1 MTASILLQL
10 LRLAEMC
17 RRICFHMTMYLPCK
31 IVASTFGKCTA
42 ARATMLMDGLE
53 SRKRKSIC
61 GKPRGSA
68 SENGR
73 IWLAFARRRGAAL
86 QPANAQVARSAFT
99 AMRRTAQLF
108 TNCIFEARWK
118 KGSRLHLTVM
128 MTSMLPRVALLY
140 LHFSVSMP
148 PLLRMT
154 TAAAHNSRADFMRGV
169 DDLLGVGLLAA
180 REMRFAMGCAHKQ
193 RLQQRTLLI
202 PGIFTSSSTAR
213 AEGAT

>member
-1 MTASILLQL
+1 MTASIMLQL

-17 RRICFHMTMYLPCK
+17 RRICFLLTLNPPCK
-31 IVASTFGKCTA
+31 IVASTLGKCSGE
-42 ARATMLMDGLE
+42 RATMLTDGLE
-53 SRKRKSIC
+53 SRKQNQFA
-61 GKPRGSA
+61 A
-68 SENGR
+68 SHAALHQKTG
-73 IWLAFARRRGAAL
+73 AFGLHLRRRGAAL

-148 PLLRMT
+148 PLLRIT

-180 REMRFAMGCAHKQ
+180 REMRFAMRCAHKQ

>member
-1 MTASILLQL
+1 MALNRANKINSQQATRLCIRKRAHLACICAQARRCPAASECAEQGAHLLQ
-10 LRLAEMC
+10 C
-17 RRICFHMTMYLPCK
+17 
-31 IVASTFGKCTA
+31 
-42 ARATMLMDGLE
+42 DGQ
-53 SRKRKSIC
+53 KK
-61 GKPRGSA
+61 
-68 SENGR
+68 
-73 IWLAFARRRGAAL
+73 
-86 QPANAQVARSAFT
+86 
-99 AMRRTAQLF
+99 AQLF

-148 PLLRMT
+148 PLLRIT

-180 REMRFAMGCAHKQ
+180 REMRFAMRCAHKQ

>member
-1 MTASILLQL
+1 MALNRAKKINSQQAT
-10 LRLAEMC
+10 RLC
-17 RRICFHMTMYLPCK
+17 I
-31 IVASTFGKCTA
+31 
-42 ARATMLMDGLE
+42 
-53 SRKRKSIC
+53 RKRAHLACIC
-61 GKPRGSA
+61 AQARRCPAA
-68 SENGR
+68 SECTGSKER
-73 IWLAFARRRGAAL
+73 IYCNATDSAAIHEL
-86 QPANAQVARSAFT
+86 H
-99 AMRRTAQLF
+99 
-108 TNCIFEARWK
+108 WK

-148 PLLRMT
+148 PLLRIT

-180 REMRFAMGCAHKQ
+180 RDMRFAMGCAHKQ

>member
-1 MTASILLQL
+1 MALKLNHANKINSQQGT
-10 LRLAEMC
+10 RLCITKRA
-17 RRICFHMTMYLPCK
+17 HMACIRAGEALPC
-31 IVASTFGKCTA
+31 SQ
-42 ARATMLMDGLE
+42 RM
-53 SRKRKSIC
+53 
-61 GKPRGSA
+61 
-68 SENGR
+68 
-73 IWLAFARRRGAAL
+73 RR
-86 QPANAQVARSAFT
+86 ARSAFT
-99 AMRRTAQLF
+99 AMRRAAQLF

-148 PLLRMT
+148 PLLRII

-180 REMRFAMGCAHKQ
+180 RVMRFAMRCAHKQ

-202 PGIFTSSSTAR
+202 PGIFTSSSTAW
-213 AEGAT
+213 AGGAT